1 MNASEQL
8 PETSHHKSELGRL
21 TTRGRSIDDGSCT
34 TLLVGLGARDDAAPL
49 AADPS
54 AQAAQDD
61 DSQPAGYFIG
71 ECGHRMPPVGTAWY
85 VGPCD
90 DCGPS
95 AT

>member
-1 MNASEQL
+1 MPSVPDCIAAAVAA
-8 PETSHHKSELGRL
+8 
-21 TTRGRSIDDGSCT
+21 RSIADQVIT
-34 TLLVGLGARDDAAPL
+34 L
-49 AADPS
+49 AANPS

-71 ECGHRMPPVGTAWY
+71 ECGHQVPPVGTAWY
-85 VGPCD
+85 VGPCN